1 MIRTIRVK
9 LRPSKE
15 QEELMF
21 KSANV
26 MRFAHNWG
34 LNFQMN
40 YYQRY
45 GKNISY
51 GNLGKIFTKLRN
63 TKGYE
68 WLKEVSSDTPQ
79 RAIKK
84 DLKSAYDNFFEIQQ
98 KSKGFSKAKIRK
110 AKLKNKTLSTYDLK
124 GHPKFKSKNYAD
136 ISFYMLNNKIIT
148 TKTTVQ
154 LEKIGK
160 VEYSGNKLPIR
171 KNKKSKVKFSNPRIK
186 YEGSSWYLTTG
197 VEYQKDTSIKLNNT
211 SIGVDLG
218 IKDLAVVSNIDK
230 PFKNINKS
238 KRVSRLKKKLR
249 RKQKQLSRKYQMN
262 NNEGQYKKTKNIIKL
277 ESKIKRIHK
286 KLADIRK
293 DYLHKVTNTI
303 AKTKPS
309 RIVLEDLNVSGMMKN
324 KHLSEKIQ
332 EQGFN
337 IFANFMIYK
346 AENLGIKLIKAD
358 RFYPSSKKC
367 SLCGFI
373 KQDLKLSDRVYK
385 CKSCG
390 LIIDRDQNAS
400 INLANY
406 DLA

>member
-1 MIRTIRVK
+1 
-9 LRPSKE
+9 
-15 QEELMF
+15 
-21 KSANV
+21 
-26 MRFAHNWG
+26 
-34 LNFQMN
+34 
-40 YYQRY
+40 
-45 GKNISY
+45 
-51 GNLGKIFTKLRN
+51 
-63 TKGYE
+63 
-68 WLKEVSSDTPQ
+68 
-79 RAIKK
+79 
-84 DLKSAYDNFFEIQQ
+84 
-98 KSKGFSKAKIRK
+98 
-110 AKLKNKTLSTYDLK
+110 
-124 GHPKFKSKNYAD
+124 
-136 ISFYMLNNKIIT
+136 
-148 TKTTVQ
+148 
-154 LEKIGK
+154 
-160 VEYSGNKLPIR
+160 
-171 KNKKSKVKFSNPRIK
+171 
-186 YEGSSWYLTTG
+186 
-197 VEYQKDTSIKLNNT
+197 
-211 SIGVDLG
+211 
-218 IKDLAVVSNIDK
+218 
-230 PFKNINKS
+230 
-238 KRVSRLKKKLR
+238 
-249 RKQKQLSRKYQMN
+249 MN